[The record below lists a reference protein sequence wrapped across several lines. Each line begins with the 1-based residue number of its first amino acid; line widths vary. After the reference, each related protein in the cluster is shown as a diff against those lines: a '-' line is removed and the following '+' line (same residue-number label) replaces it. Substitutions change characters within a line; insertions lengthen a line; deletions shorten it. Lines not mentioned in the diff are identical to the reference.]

1 MAGLTATADRVRART
16 AVFYVALVVA
26 AVAIFLLIRWQGMGL
41 EPAPAGAPSRAFPT
55 GHPSSLA
62 QFMVALAVVAAHG
75 LGALGE
81 RWLKQPPV
89 IGEIVAGILLGPSL
103 LQAMAPGLVAVV
115 LPPSVVPSLGLI
127 SKVGVVLFLFVVGLE
142 LDGRLLR
149 HNSHAVLAISHAS
162 IIVPFLLGSAL
173 ALWCYPRY
181 GPQGVGFT
189 AFALFFGI
197 SLSVTA
203 FPVLARILRDR
214 KIHRT
219 ELGITALACAAV
231 DDATA
236 WTLLAFVVGV
246 VRTDLG
252 EALRAVPL
260 VAAYLLVMFVVVRPL
275 LRRLARSVEESG
287 SEVTAPT
294 LAVVFVGLLLSASAT
309 EWIGIHA
316 LFGAFLFGAV
326 MPHTGRL
333 AEGLRA
339 RLEDV
344 VVVLLLPAFFAVTGL
359 RTEIGLLRGAA
370 DWLVCGVI
378 ILAATAGKWGGS
390 YVAAR
395 LAGLDGRQSAAIG
408 VLMNTRGLMELI
420 VLNVGL
426 DLGVLTP
433 RLFAMLVLMALV
445 TTFLTSPILGLLVKT
460 RHGDGSG
467 EVRVRGLGGR

>member
-1 MAGLTATADRVRART
+1 MAGVVTAADRTRVRT
-16 AVFYVALVVA
+16 AVFYVALVAA
-26 AVAIFLLIRWQGMGL
+26 AVAAFLLIRWRGMAL
-41 EPAPAGAPSRAFPT
+41 EPAPAPSVSRAAPA
-55 GHPSSLA
+55 GHAGSLA
-62 QFMVALAVVAAHG
+62 EFMIALAVITVAAHA

-89 IGEIVAGILLGPSL
+89 IGEIVAGIVLGPSL
-103 LQAMAPGLVAVV
+103 LQAVAPGLSAAL
-115 LPPSVVPSLGLI
+115 LPSTVVPSLGLI

-149 HNSHAVLAISHAS
+149 HNSHVVLAISHAS

-181 GPQGVGFT
+181 GPPHVGFT

-214 KIHRT
+214 RIHRT
-219 ELGITALACAAV
+219 ELGVTALACAAV

-246 VRTDLG
+246 TRTDLG
-252 EALRAVPL
+252 EALRALPL
-260 VAAYLLVMFVVVRPL
+260 VAAYLLVMFLAVRPVM
-275 LRRLARSVEESG
+275 RRVADAVEKDG
-287 SEVTAPT
+287 AEVTSPR

-316 LFGAFLFGAV
+316 LFGAFLFGAI

-370 DWLVCGVI
+370 DWLLCGVI
-378 ILAATAGKWGGS
+378 IAAATLGKWGGS

-395 LAGLDGRQSAAIG
+395 LAGLDSRQSAAIG

-445 TTFLTSPILGLLVKT
+445 TTFLTSPILGMLVKAAPS
-460 RHGDGSG
+460 DQ
-467 EVRVRGLGGR
+467 